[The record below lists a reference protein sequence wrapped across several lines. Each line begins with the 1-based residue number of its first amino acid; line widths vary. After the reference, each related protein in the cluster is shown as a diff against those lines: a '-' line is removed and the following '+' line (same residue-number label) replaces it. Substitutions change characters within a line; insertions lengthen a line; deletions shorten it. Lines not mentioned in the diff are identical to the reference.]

1 MKFRLNVG
9 VKFKKFKHIQ
19 KDEKRVLLSTVY
31 HELDDDKKAVLSK
44 WSIVNVKVTLEY
56 GNYHLHE
63 IMDLIL
69 PEGAPRV
76 TGFNTI
82 GHILQ
87 LNLKEPHYPHRHL
100 IGAILLDHVPQAR
113 TVVVKSDTLGAESKC
128 ENKFRILP
136 MEIVAGEENLKTVHN
151 EHGNGFEFD
160 LGETYWNSRLQE
172 EHKIMANLIQPSSF
186 VIDLCCGIGPF
197 VMPIAKRGI
206 DLLANDLNP
215 DSIKW
220 LKVNLKRNLKQSDDF
235 KSKVAL
241 GKAGKTKFGHVE
253 VANQDG
259 HDIIRSRLVELIK
272 ERPGQRIE
280 MVMNLPGGA
289 LFFLPTFR
297 GNSTWLHNPC
307 VT

>member
-297 GNSTWLHNPC
+297 GNST
-307 VT
+307 

>member
-87 LNLKEPHYPHRHL
+87 LNLKEAHYPHRHL

-172 EHKIMANLIQPSSF
+172 EHKIMAM
-186 VIDLCCGIGPF
+186 V
-197 VMPIAKRGI
+197 V
-206 DLLANDLNP
+206 
-215 DSIKW
+215 SI
-220 LKVNLKRNLKQSDDF
+220 
-235 KSKVAL
+235 
-241 GKAGKTKFGHVE
+241 
-253 VANQDG
+253 
-259 HDIIRSRLVELIK
+259 
-272 ERPGQRIE
+272 
-280 MVMNLPGGA
+280 
-289 LFFLPTFR
+289 
-297 GNSTWLHNPC
+297 
-307 VT
+307 